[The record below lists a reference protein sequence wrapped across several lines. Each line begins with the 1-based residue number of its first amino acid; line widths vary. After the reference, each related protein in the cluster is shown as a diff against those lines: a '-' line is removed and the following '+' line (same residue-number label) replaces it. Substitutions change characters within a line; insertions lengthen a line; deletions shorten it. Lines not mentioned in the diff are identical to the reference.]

1 METLNEFLLIFT
13 LSVFFFS
20 VFCFTESI
28 NLNKDIEVQEIE
40 TNTSEINTSICYN
53 QSFKE
58 TINCLNEFVK
68 SIYNYTVREDTDK
81 TIEDIKLNGEDC
93 YGYAKLYEKMAIER
107 GYNSTTIDIYSK
119 RLNNS
124 LGHTFAIIYNENLSY
139 CILDQKRIIGCF
151 N

>member
-20 VFCFTESI
+20 ILCLIESI
-28 NLNKDIEVQEIE
+28 NLDKDKEIS
-40 TNTSEINTSICYN
+40 TVEIQPTKMHDCYN
-53 QSFKE
+53 LSLRNT
-58 TINCLNEFVK
+58 TICLNDYII
-68 SIYNYTVREDTDK
+68 SIYNYTVRKDTIK
-81 TIEDIKLNGEDC
+81 TLEDIKNNGGDC
-93 YGYAKLYEKMAIER
+93 FDYSNLYKQLAIER